1 MRKLSKK
8 SEELLQEILDH
19 RLDSGMGDTE
29 YWEKRLKSVSSAEE
43 IIIRSQ
49 FKELKEAEM
58 ISVYWADN
66 YPCFLSLL
74 SNGIFY
80 FEEKNN
86 IEDGLKSNSI
96 VNNFYGSAN
105 GIQIQQGT
113 YHSSQNQTRSTPI
126 DELKITDLINT
137 IKLYDSVLDAEYGKN
152 NADELRKIA
161 EELEKIRNK
170 PNEEVKKRKLISI
183 IRDISTN
190 AVGGLISSGI
200 LQLVSSMLG

>member
-19 RLDSGMGDTE
+19 RLDNGMGDTE
-29 YWEKRLKSVSSAEE
+29 YWKKRLKSVSSAED

-74 SNGIFY
+74 SNGISY

-113 YHSSQNQTRSTPI
+113 YYSSQNQTRSTPI